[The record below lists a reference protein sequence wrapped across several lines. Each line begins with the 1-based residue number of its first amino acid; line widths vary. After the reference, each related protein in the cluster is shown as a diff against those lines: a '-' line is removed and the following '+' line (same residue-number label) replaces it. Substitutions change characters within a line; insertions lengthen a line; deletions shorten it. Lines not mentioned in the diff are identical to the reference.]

1 MSAISGSGPCAPADG
16 SVTVVSSGTPSHV
29 FTSPVHW
36 YTPCAGA
43 QLESPSGAAFAEPQ
57 HAAARTTVAT
67 YATLSALFIRKG
79 NGFEPTELTR
89 GPWDPN
95 AQHGGPPAA
104 LIAGELQRAS
114 GDRPFARI
122 AIHLLKPVP
131 LVPLTVEIEVDRDG
145 RRARRLRADLKAG
158 DETVSFAYALQLQ
171 GDPEPV
177 PEVPLC
183 GSITTSPEQ
192 SEIAPRFTPYTMFGG
207 DAVEVRFAKG
217 HFNDPGPATAW
228 FRLLVPV
235 IEDEPIT
242 PMQRAMAAADF
253 GNGISAAVDWDHFTF
268 VNPELT
274 IFLLREPSGEWV
286 GNDAVT
292 AIDPGGIGLAD
303 ATLHD
308 EHGPFARALQ
318 SLYVAAR

>member
-1 MSAISGSGPCAPADG
+1 LD
-16 SVTVVSSGTPSHV
+16 
-29 FTSPVHW
+29 
-36 YTPCAGA
+36 
-43 QLESPSGAAFAEPQ
+43 
-57 HAAARTTVAT
+57 
-67 YATLSALFIRKG
+67 ALFIRRG

-104 LIAGELQRAS
+104 LIAGELERFS
-114 GDRPFARI
+114 DGRPFARI
-122 AIHLLKPVP
+122 ALHLMKPVP
-131 LVPLTVEIEVDRDG
+131 LVPLTLDIEVARDG

-158 DETVSFAYALQLQ
+158 DELVCMAYALQLA

-183 GSITTSPEQ
+183 GGIERGPE
-192 SEIAPRFTPYTMFGG
+192 EGEDAPRFTDWTMFGG
-207 DAVEVRFAKG
+207 DGVDVRFVAG
-217 HFNDPGPATAW
+217 GFFEPGPATAW
-228 FRLLVPV
+228 FRLKVPV
-235 IEDEPIT
+235 IEGEAISQL
-242 PMQRAMAAADF
+242 QRTMATADF
-253 GNGISAAVDWDHFTF
+253 GNGISAAVGWDKYTF

-274 IFLLREPSGEWV
+274 VFLLRDAEGEWI

-308 EHGPFARALQ
+308 ARGPFARALQ